1 MLLGSINPWFKACQI
16 VQAAINGVFQFLSRL
31 TNPSINIPSNSAD
44 LKQSKTDH
52 MTEVQKIRFF
62 AGENPLQIR
71 LPKVEESRVDE
82 LSLADGRFLYACL
95 QS

>member
-1 MLLGSINPWFKACQI
+1 
-16 VQAAINGVFQFLSRL
+16 
-31 TNPSINIPSNSAD
+31 
-44 LKQSKTDH
+44 
-52 MTEVQKIRFF
+52 MTEVQKIMFF
-62 AGENPLQIR
+62 AGENQWQIR